1 MSRHAAGCALRP
13 ARPED
18 GAAVAEM
25 CAALSRHEGLDPP
38 ALTPEAFR
46 RDGFGANSPFECM
59 IAELDGRPAG
69 YAMHV
74 GDYDTDLMCH
84 SVYMADLY
92 VDPAA
97 RRRGVGRALM
107 AALAQ
112 ICAARGGRTLH
123 WNVLRSNPTARAFY
137 ATVGIELSDSVVC
150 GVEGEGYAALAATPV
165 PAEMDVRRATAA
177 DVPALA
183 RLLEGLLLNEGFDP
197 STLDLAG
204 RLAADGFGARP
215 AFVCHLAARGG
226 EAMGYALHWPIYDTE
241 PASRTAYLSDMYV
254 ADAARRLGV
263 GRALMGA
270 VARHWRESGAA
281 WIEWEVRRDN
291 ARARAFYA
299 SFAQEYPDILRMI
312 ARDDDFAALAA
323 EGAALRAGFR
333 RPLPGADA

>member
-1 MSRHAAGCALRP
+1 MSRHAAGFELRP

-18 GAAVAEM
+18 GEAVAQM
-25 CAALSRHEGLDPP
+25 CAALSRHEGGAVP
-38 ALTPEAFR
+38 ALTAEAFR
-46 RDGFGANSPFECM
+46 RDGFGPDALFSCL

-74 GDYDTDLMCH
+74 GDYDTDLMCR
-84 SVYMADLY
+84 SLYMVDLY
-92 VDPAA
+92 VDAAA
-97 RRRGVGRALM
+97 RRHGIGRALM
-107 AALAQ
+107 AAIAR
-112 ICAARGGRTLH
+112 IGAARDARTLH
-123 WNVLRSNPTARAFY
+123 WNVLRNNPSARGFY
-137 ATVGIELSDSVVC
+137 ATVGLELSDSILC

-165 PAEMDVRRATAA
+165 PAEMEVRRATAA
-177 DVPALA
+177 DVPVLA
-183 RLLEGLLLNEGFDP
+183 RMLEGLLLNEGFDP

-215 AFVCHLAARGG
+215 AFVCHIALRGG
-226 EAMGYALHWPIYDTE
+226 EALGYALHWPIYDTE
-241 PASRTAYLSDMYV
+241 PASRIAYLSDMYV

-270 VARHWRESGAA
+270 VARHWRHAGAA

-299 SFAQEYPDILRMI
+299 GFAREHPDVLPMI

-323 EGAALRAGFR
+323 EGRDVSR
-333 RPLPGADA
+333 